1 MLSMKKAHILALAAL
16 ALSSCKFGPNF
27 LGARSPEMPAS
38 WVNNMPPVS
47 READLR
53 TWWNCFGDPQLTRL
67 IDSGFANNPDMVTA
81 AIGITRAETE
91 LRATYSSFFP
101 SASIGFGGS
110 NGGSYNTST
119 SHGGW
124 DGSLSASWSPDIWG
138 RTRRQVEA
146 AFANIGSAQAAAA
159 ATRTALAASIATA
172 YFEWISAKESLRF
185 AREQLVYQERTFAI
199 VSKRVAAGFQSA
211 LDLAE
216 AQVSIANTRAQI
228 PAYIANIQAAENA
241 LAIYLGVT
249 VDQVKL
255 TMPSSAVY
263 NRIPRVPTG
272 LPSEL
277 LRRRPDII
285 RAEFQLHQAT
295 AAIGVQVA
303 NLFPSI
309 SISGR
314 TGASSGTDFANF
326 FKSAGWSLSGSV
338 SQTIFNRTQLRANVK
353 LARLAQQESAQA
365 YRKTVLAAFAEVES
379 RLIEYAR
386 LTNQLPQYEQ
396 AARAGKQAADLA
408 LRLYNEGSTNYLN
421 VASAER
427 SWLNAELN
435 LISTRQQ
442 IRISLARLCTALGG
456 GWTSSPPEAEASQP
470 VANR

>member
-1 MLSMKKAHILALAAL
+1 MNKALIFLAFLAAL
-16 ALSSCKFGPNF
+16 AVSACKFGPNF
-27 LGARSPEMPAS
+27 AGARAPELPAS

-47 READLR
+47 QEDDLR
-53 TWWNCFGDPQLTRL
+53 IWWACFGDSQLNSL
-67 IDSGFANNPDMVTA
+67 IQQGFANNPDMINA
-81 AIGITRAETE
+81 AIAMTRAETE
-91 LRATYSSFFP
+91 LRATRSSFLP
-101 SASIGFGGS
+101 TASASAGGS
-110 NGGSYNTST
+110 NGGSFTTST

-124 DGSLSASWSPDIWG
+124 DGGFSASWSPDVWG

-146 AFANIGSAQAAAA
+146 AFAGLGSSRAAAA
-159 ATRTALAASIATA
+159 ATRTALAASIATS
-172 YFEWISAKESLRF
+172 YFDWISAKESLRF
-185 AREQLVYQERTFAI
+185 AREQLAYQERTFAI
-199 VSKRVAAGFQSA
+199 VSRRVEAGFQSS

-216 AQVSIANTRAQI
+216 ARVSIANTRAQI
-228 PAYIANIQAAENA
+228 PAYIAGIKAAENT
-241 LAIYLGVT
+241 LATYLGTT
-249 VDQVKL
+249 VDNVHL
-255 TMPSSAVY
+255 TMPAPAVY

-309 SISGR
+309 SLSGR
-314 TGASSGTDFANF
+314 VGASSGSDFADF
-326 FKSAGWSLSGSV
+326 FRGAGWNLSASV
-338 SQTIFNRTQLRANVK
+338 SQTIFNREQLRANVK
-353 LARLAQQESAQA
+353 LARLAEQESAQN

-396 AARAGKQAADLA
+396 AARAGQEAAELA
-408 LRLYNEGSTNYLN
+408 LRQYNVGTTNYLN

-456 GWTSSPPEAEASQP
+456 GWSSSPEETPQRP
-470 VANR
+470 AN